1 MDVIITADKPIAPRQ
16 TEIGGAVYIED
27 VRGRFVPEAMYHA
40 AAQVKMEPAIVE
52 LNGRPGMMD
61 ATGKWVPIALVKP
74 ANVLEDE
81 IVRKCIA
88 FALDASAS
96 LSRLLGHTKFD
107 LGSYDALLEQE
118 YGVTKRGE
126 KGNATYYS
134 YDGLYRVQVQVATLI
149 DFGPE
154 LHIAKSLVD
163 ECINDWSADS
173 RVELQAL
180 VTRAFNV
187 DQEGTLNRSEIYRLL
202 RYEMSDPRWKRAMDA
217 IRDAMRPIGSKEY
230 IRFGRRADIKAK
242 WETISLDFARA

>member
-1 MDVIITADKPIAPRQ
+1 MDVVITADKPAPTR
-16 TEIGGAVYIED
+16 TIEIDGAVYIED
-27 VRGRFVPEAMYHA
+27 VRGRFVPEAMYRA
-40 AAQVKMEPAIVE
+40 SAQVKMEPAIIE

-180 VTRAFNV
+180 VSRAFNV

-230 IRFGRRADIKAK
+230 IRFGRRADVKAK
-242 WETISLDFARA
+242 WETITLDFARA